1 MHFDIYFYF
10 LSLIFIDMLSFLN
23 PLLLLGILGASIPI
37 IIHLINKKKAIS
49 HKFAAIDFILET
61 NKRIYVKFKL
71 RQLILL
77 ILRASLLVFL
87 AMALAKPFIK
97 GFGGGAAE
105 KNIPTSNI
113 IIIDD
118 SYSMQYSDR
127 HESFFVSAKTAAK
140 KIIDTL
146 TKDDDAAVI
155 TCSGIASQVLP
166 ELDYDK
172 KHLLD
177 SIEQLQPG
185 FTTTHIAPALD
196 AAVEILASARAS
208 VKRIFLLTDLT
219 RNGWDLGW
227 FKSGHERLQRHVSR
241 VHIVDMSEG
250 KTLRNTAIIQV
261 EPQLDILERHSEA
274 HIKVT
279 VSNFSPARVK
289 DLLAQ
294 VFIDGEKVTQG
305 FFNIEADSSE
315 TKEFFFTVEK
325 GKDHSGWIEI
335 SGDNLNVDN
344 KRHFTINKLHK
355 LDALLIDGDPKTTI
369 YESETF
375 YLEKALNPGR
385 EHASPIKP
393 VICSIHEVNNF
404 PLSNFNI
411 IFLCNVET
419 FPSEKIRELEKFVKE
434 GGSAIFTLG
443 NKVDAD
449 YYNNSFGTLLPHRLH
464 TTRTFSID
472 SPLSEEQPLHLKA
485 TEPIHPVINILSE
498 AQMNTLSLVKFYRIF
513 YVDPTPLGICSTIL
527 SFSDNT
533 PALIERQVERGKTVL
548 FTSSID
554 RDWTDLP
561 VKPFFLPLMQ
571 QLCRYIS
578 GSLTEEIQKETLVK
592 HDWQFPC
599 PYDIDAI
606 EITNPEGT
614 KTVLQPQFI
623 NNEKSFLYSETNIP
637 GIYAVT
643 VDGKPHPQFP
653 QIFPVN
659 IDTTES
665 NLNKIEQKEITALMG
680 GTNLTIT
687 TSHIDEGHD
696 VLLGEARKTLWGSLL
711 FLTLCILFIE
721 SFVSRK

>member
-1 MHFDIYFYF
+1 
-10 LSLIFIDMLSFLN
+10 MLSFLN

-37 IIHLINKKKAIS
+37 IIHLINKKKAVS
-49 HKFAAIDFILET
+49 HKFAAIDFLLET
-61 NKRIYVKFKL
+61 KKRIYVKFKL

-87 AMALAKPFIK
+87 ATALARPLIRN
-97 GFGGGAAE
+97 FGGVAE
-105 KNIPTSNI
+105 KNIPTSNV

-127 HESFFVSAKTAAK
+127 HEPFFASAKTAAK
-140 KIIDTL
+140 KIVDTL

-177 SIEQLQPG
+177 FLEQSQPSY
-185 FTTTHIAPALD
+185 TVTQIAPALD
-196 AAVEILASARAS
+196 AAVEILATARTS
-208 VKRIFLLTDLT
+208 VKRIFLLTDMT
-219 RNGWDLGW
+219 RNGWDPAW
-227 FKSGHERLQRHVSR
+227 FKGGQEKLKRHVSR
-241 VHIVDMSEG
+241 IHIVDISEG
-250 KTLRNTAIIQV
+250 RKLKNIAITQV
-261 EPQLDILERHSEA
+261 EPKLTMLERISEGR
-274 HIKVT
+274 IKAT
-279 VSNFSPARVK
+279 VSNFSPAQAK

-294 VFIDGEKVTQG
+294 VFVGGEKVTQG
-305 FFNIEADSSE
+305 FFNIEASASD

-325 GKDHSGWIEI
+325 GKVHQGWIEI
-335 SGDNLNVDN
+335 AADNLSVDN
-344 KRHFTINKLHK
+344 KRYFTINTTHK
-355 LDALLIDGDPKTTI
+355 LDTLLIDGDPKTNI

-385 EHASPIKP
+385 EHVSPIKP
-393 VICSIHEVNNF
+393 VICSIHEVNNITF
-404 PLSNFNI
+404 ANFNI

-419 FPSEKIRELEKFVKE
+419 LPSDKIRELEKFVKE
-434 GGSAIFTLG
+434 GGSVVFTLG

-449 YYNNSFGTLLPHRLH
+449 YYNNSFSALLPHRLY
-464 TTRTFSID
+464 TTRTFSSS
-472 SPLSEEQPLHLKA
+472 SPLSEEQPLSLKA
-485 TEPIHPVINILSE
+485 AEPIHPIIRILPE
-498 AQMNTLSLVKFYRIF
+498 TQMNTLSSAKFYRIF
-513 YVDPTPLGICSTIL
+513 YVDPTPQGTCKTVL

-533 PALIERQVERGKTVL
+533 PALIERQVERGKAAL

-561 VKPFFLPLMQ
+561 VRPFFLPLIQ
-571 QLCRYIS
+571 QLCRFVS
-578 GSLTEEIQKETLVK
+578 GNVFEEVQNEILVR
-592 HDWQFPC
+592 HDWQSPC
-599 PYDIDAI
+599 PGDMNAI
-606 EITNPEGT
+606 EITNPEGA
-614 KTVLQPQFI
+614 KTVLQPGI
-623 NNEKSFLYSETNIP
+623 VNNEKSFSYNETNMP
-637 GIYAVT
+637 GVYAVT

-653 QIFPVN
+653 AYFPVN

-665 NLNKIEQKEITALMG
+665 NLDKIDQKEITAFMG

-687 TSHIDEGHD
+687 TSHIGEAHD
-696 VLLGEARKTLWGSLL
+696 VLLGEAKKTLWGLIL